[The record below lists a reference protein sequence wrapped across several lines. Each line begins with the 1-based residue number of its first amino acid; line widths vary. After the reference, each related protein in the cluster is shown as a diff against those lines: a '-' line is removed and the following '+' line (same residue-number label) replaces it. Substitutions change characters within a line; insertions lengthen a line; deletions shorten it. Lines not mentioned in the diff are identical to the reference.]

1 MEVMEPLTEIN
12 TSPDSYN
19 VSVSNGEPTIRMNV
33 DNNILNKSSF
43 ALAAFLAVAPVMETD
58 KMQFC
63 PSVITVP
70 SVYFQIGKKSS
81 ERYVSVQEKI
91 NAILSFYN
99 LGKSH
104 LSKIMGVSRPAL
116 YAWIDGKSNPD
127 EKNWD
132 KINQLYTIAKAINCS
147 LGHSIYH
154 GFIDRPIFG
163 YKESLLNALSK
174 NSKLGPD
181 IEEQIKTAYKMS
193 ILREKNM
200 KEGKREFSQINHSD
214 IEKELN
220 LEANV

>member
-1 MEVMEPLTEIN
+1 MEPLTEIN

-19 VSVSNGEPTIRMNV
+19 VSVSNGEPIIRMNV

-43 ALAAFLAVAPVMETD
+43 ALAALLAVVPPVLETD

-63 PSVITVP
+63 PSVITVS
-70 SVYFQIGKKSS
+70 SVYCQFEKESS
-81 ERYVSVQEKI
+81 ERFVSVEEKI

-116 YAWIDGKSNPD
+116 YAWIGGESNPD
-127 EKNWD
+127 QKNLD
-132 KINQLYTIAKAINCS
+132 KINQLYAIAKRIDGS
-147 LGHSIYH
+147 LRHPIYH

-163 YKESLLNALSK
+163 YVESLLDALSK
-174 NSKLGPD
+174 NSKISSD
-181 IEEQIKTAYKMS
+181 IEKQIKTAYNMS
-193 ILREKNM
+193 MLREQNM
-200 KEGKREFSQINHSD
+200 KEGKRAFSQINHSD

-220 LEANV
+220 LEGNV

>member
-19 VSVSNGEPTIRMNV
+19 VSVSNGEPTIKMNV

-58 KMQFC
+58 KTLYF
-63 PSVITVP
+63 PSIINVP
-70 SVYFQIGKKSS
+70 SVYFQFEKTSGEKFI
-81 ERYVSVQEKI
+81 SVEEKI

-116 YAWIDGKSNPD
+116 YAWIGGESNPD
-127 EKNWD
+127 QKNLD
-132 KINQLYTIAKAINCS
+132 KINQLYTIAKKIDDS

-154 GFIDRPIFG
+154 GFVDRPMYG
-163 YKESLLNALSK
+163 YEESLLDALSK

-220 LEANV
+220 LEGNV